1 MSNGGTHESKRTKL
15 TNKELHD
22 CVRAISIVLC
32 DSDLENFL
40 DVICSFYLDEIQHAQ
55 MLAKVGELLGH
66 QPTLFADFSRIYKI
80 DSPRNVSLILEPV
93 STEFL

>member
-22 CVRAISIVLC
+22 CVRAITIVLC

-40 DVICSFYLDEIQHAQ
+40 DVICSFYLDEIRHAQ

-66 QPTLFADFSRIYKI
+66 QPALFAHFSRIYKL
-80 DSPRNVSLILEPV
+80 DSPRNASPTLEPV
-93 STEFL
+93 SNELL